1 MTNQGAPT
9 SLRVGVSRIGLPPLI
24 AIIAFAG
31 CGGGERITQTRE
43 VAPFSRLEVS
53 ESVDVRVVPG
63 DGRQVRVYAGENV
76 VDRVVT
82 ESSGGVLTVDIRD
95 RGIVIG
101 SDPLGD
107 AAVEVQASALDG
119 VDIDGAGDVVLD
131 GIDVDDFELRLRGA
145 GEVDASGT
153 VDRLT
158 ATIQGAG
165 DANLLDL
172 QARTARILVQG
183 AGDAEVN
190 VSDTLDVTVEGAA
203 DVAYRGDPRVTSD
216 ISGAGD
222 IRQIEP

>member
-9 SLRVGVSRIGLPPLI
+9 SLRVGVSRIGFLI
-24 AIIAFAG
+24 AIVALAG
-31 CGGGERITQTRE
+31 CGGGERITETRE

-63 DGRQVRVYAGENV
+63 DGRQVRVQAGEHV
-76 VDRVVT
+76 IERVVT
-82 ESSGGVLTVDIRD
+82 ESSGGVLTIDIRD

-107 AAVEVQASALDG
+107 AEVEVQASALEG
-119 VDIDGAGDVVLD
+119 VDIEGAGDVVLD
-131 GIDVDDFELRLRGA
+131 GVDADEFELRLEGA

-158 ATIQGAG
+158 ATIEGAG

-172 QARTARILVQG
+172 RARTARIVVQG

-190 VSDTLDVTVEGAA
+190 VSDELDVSVEGAA
-203 DVAYRGDPRVTSD
+203 DVAYTGDPRVRSD

-222 IRQIEP
+222 IRRIEP